1 MAIKLI
7 ALDLDG
13 TLLNSEKKV
22 SQANK
27 EAIKWAVE
35 QNIDVAFA
43 TGRSIGIIPPDAFQ
57 INDIRYMITSNG
69 AVISDRRNGTL
80 CREHIPSTAVDR
92 IMDIISSKDYMI
104 EAFVNGMSHTQRKFN
119 NEINEAL
126 SRGENPYYYVYHRES
141 EDDIAGYIER
151 NHEYLEMLN
160 INFSKGEDP
169 RDKLI
174 LEEAIRKI
182 PGLDVTSA
190 LPFDIEIASAKA
202 GKGNAL
208 AKLAN
213 MLGLKQDEIVSMGD
227 SLNDMS
233 MPDVSI
239 CVAMGNARDEVKERA
254 DFVTR
259 ENTDDGVAH
268 AIYEIVEKNR

>member
-22 SQANK
+22 SKANR
-27 EAIKWAVE
+27 EAIRWALE

-43 TGRSIGIIPPDAFQ
+43 TGRSIGIIPPDAFG

-69 AVISDRRNGTL
+69 AVISDRKKGIL
-80 CREHIPSTAVDR
+80 CREHIPSNAVDR
-92 IMDIISSKDYMI
+92 IMDVIGNKDYMI
-104 EAFVNGMSHTQRKFN
+104 EAFVNGMSHTQRRFN
-119 NEINEAL
+119 DQIHEAL

-141 EDDIAGYIER
+141 EDDIADYIAR
-151 NHEYLEMLN
+151 NHEFLEMLN
-160 INFSKGEDP
+160 INFPKGEDP

-174 LEEAIRKI
+174 LEEQIKQI
-182 PGLDVTSA
+182 SGLDVTSA
-190 LPFDIEIASAKA
+190 LPFDLEIASAKA

-208 AKLAN
+208 AKLAHILCLEQN
-213 MLGLKQDEIVSMGD
+213 EIVSMGD

-254 DFVTR
+254 DFVTK
-259 ENTDDGVAH
+259 ENVDDGVAH